1 MRIKIDKLHTNVQRL
16 LISIE
21 CFPLAAILTNLFEL
35 LINLFSKHIEH
46 IEQLFTAAQPLKNYM
61 QTTLAECCASFMAQ
75 CSHTNHVSIKRI
87 RLNVITGGNIFE
99 NVKLSNIRDM
109 THQDN
114 RSNSCFYYNVV
125 GPLLGG

>member
-1 MRIKIDKLHTNVQRL
+1 
-16 LISIE
+16 
-21 CFPLAAILTNLFEL
+21 
-35 LINLFSKHIEH
+35 
-46 IEQLFTAAQPLKNYM
+46 M

-125 GPLLGG
+125 GPFWGVGIIGKLLRAYPMSKNVSNRH